1 MLFISFFSNLFEKFI
16 GFDKGKSKQEEIFI
30 INEKQIFTKINS
42 LDSYSGAYFPIFYIE
57 NNLIYLNG
65 FINYQ
70 DKKHFFDE
78 SDKNSILKAINYGN
92 LLINEKYNDF
102 SNLNLKNVNCGSLG
116 IEILIKMN
124 FHNLKVLKLSG
135 SKMTSN
141 SILLFKDSI
150 FSNLT
155 ELDLSNNGI
164 GNLIIENLDKS
175 NLINLTKL
183 NLSSNMISNEGLKL
197 FSSKNF
203 EKLIELNLSYNG
215 KIDDIGIKYL
225 KNSKLSNLKA
235 LYLEC
240 IDLVCDGLN
249 FIVELPFANSIENL
263 ALYLSNKIKYEDIQK
278 IYHNYKSNLINLK
291 NLTFTRED
299 LGNLN
304 LRFLLIGD
312 YSSNREVYYYIDESK
327 GYRNHLSTIGI
338 DFTTKIVLSE
348 LKIKVK
354 AQFWVST
361 LFERS
366 NRLPKTNFKGAKGC
380 ILSFYM
386 GNKSSFDVVKI
397 HGQTISQLNIPFA
410 ILAKKNGDEI
420 NETNIQS
427 FIDKF
432 GGKVFYYDDN
442 NKKGIDEAIGYLAE
456 KYIK

>member
-183 NLSSNMISNEGLKL
+183 NLSRNV
-197 FSSKNF
+197 FP
-203 EKLIELNLSYNG
+203 LIYN
-215 KIDDIGIKYL
+215 
-225 KNSKLSNLKA
+225 
-235 LYLEC
+235 
-240 IDLVCDGLN
+240 
-249 FIVELPFANSIENL
+249 
-263 ALYLSNKIKYEDIQK
+263 
-278 IYHNYKSNLINLK
+278 
-291 NLTFTRED
+291 
-299 LGNLN
+299 
-304 LRFLLIGD
+304 
-312 YSSNREVYYYIDESK
+312 
-327 GYRNHLSTIGI
+327 
-338 DFTTKIVLSE
+338 
-348 LKIKVK
+348 
-354 AQFWVST
+354 QF
-361 LFERS
+361 
-366 NRLPKTNFKGAKGC
+366 
-380 ILSFYM
+380 
-386 GNKSSFDVVKI
+386 
-397 HGQTISQLNIPFA
+397 
-410 ILAKKNGDEI
+410 
-420 NETNIQS
+420 
-427 FIDKF
+427 
-432 GGKVFYYDDN
+432 
-442 NKKGIDEAIGYLAE
+442 
-456 KYIK
+456 